1 MNKEDL
7 ILKFSSLI
15 NSPEDFV
22 CEVLFILSR
31 DNIDTIKRADIAKED
46 QQELKM
52 SFLATLNEK
61 IVTNEDL
68 RLVEISRVEERK
80 NILFKYDYDELPQ
93 EFSAITTI
101 RNEEDF
107 DLFSFADDNLKEI
120 TGIVFVIYTDD
131 TSLVSYKK
139 NYPINLYKRD
149 SKAMGLI
156 KDDHRLVQISGDI
169 LKIYP
174 DFDFF
179 FLDDELFVNN
189 IKVLEHFFSFH
200 NVIKSK
206 ATEGLELLETSELI
220 MDLSTM
226 RDRIEDLTFARKIAQ
241 LNDHSVVLNELS
253 AEVIIEFAETF
264 PKLRGRFKFNENK
277 TKFDLSTK
285 KSQNLFLKLLN
296 DDFLSSELTKRYYE
310 SASKDPLEV

>member
-15 NSPEDFV
+15 NSPGDFV

-31 DNIDTIKRADIAKED
+31 DNIDTIKRADIAVED
-46 QQELKM
+46 QQQLKM

-61 IVTNEDL
+61 IVTNEEL

-80 NILFKYDYDELPQ
+80 NVLFKYDYAELTQ

-107 DLFSFADDNLKEI
+107 DTFSFVDDDLKEI
-120 TGIVFVIYTDD
+120 TGIIFVIYTDD

-179 FLDDELFVNN
+179 YLDDELFVKN
-189 IKVLEHFFSFH
+189 IKVLERFFSFYS
-200 NVIKSK
+200 VINSK
-206 ATEGLELLETSELI
+206 ATEGFELLETSELV

-253 AEVIIEFAETF
+253 AGDIIEFAETF

-296 DDFLSSELTKRYYE
+296 DDFLISELTKKYYE

>member
-7 ILKFSSLI
+7 ILKLSSLI
-15 NSPEDFV
+15 NSPGDFV

-31 DNIDTIKRADIAKED
+31 DNIDTVKRADIAEED

-52 SFLATLNEK
+52 NFLATLNEK
-61 IVTNEDL
+61 IVINEDL
-68 RLVEISRVEERK
+68 RLVEISKVEERK
-80 NILFKYDYDELPQ
+80 NVIFKYDYDQLPQ
-93 EFSAITTI
+93 DFNTITTI

-107 DLFSFADDNLKEI
+107 DLFSFADDDLKEI
-120 TGIVFVIYTDD
+120 TGIVFVIYTGD

-156 KDDHRLVQISGDI
+156 KDDHRLVQIAGDI

-179 FLDDELFVNN
+179 FLNDELFVKN

-200 NVIKSK
+200 NVIKSE
-206 ATEGLELLETSELI
+206 AAEGFELLETSELI

-241 LNDHSVVLNELS
+241 LKDHSVVLNELN
-253 AEVIIEFAETF
+253 AEDIIEFAETF

-296 DDFLSSELTKRYYE
+296 DDFLSSELTKRYYD